1 MEDQW
6 YNLVSFL
13 LSLWRLPDQLS
24 LTSMSWI
31 LWYLTLKR
39 LTWIVLDLRPFSPFR
54 AAQTLNLIST
64 LNVSLL
70 FLFRAGSPNLSTTD
84 VLGRMPTC
92 LIGQWGCPVYW
103 RAFSSIPGR
112 SPLHASLLRVVT
124 TKSVSRHSQMS
135 PWTTKS
141 YLFEKV
147 WFREILLILKSVL
160 YFKTVVLTDCEKPGK
175 YRKY

>member
-6 YNLVSFL
+6 YNLLSFL

-31 LWYLTLKR
+31 LWCLTLKR

-64 LNVSLL
+64 LNVSFL
-70 FLFRAGSPNLSTTD
+70 FLFRAGSPNLSTID
-84 VLGRMPTC
+84 VLGWIPTS

-103 RAFSSIPGR
+103 SIPGR
-112 SPLHASLLRVVT
+112 YPLHASSSLLRVVT
-124 TKSVSRHSQMS
+124 TKYVSRHSQMS

-141 YLFEKV
+141 YLFEKL
-147 WFREILLILKSVL
+147 WFREILLSLKIGL